1 MSAAQPS
8 KTTGRLEAHLHR
20 RARWRGPE
28 IVFWLA
34 VLSAIIVIPSRAAL
48 INEILVAGLFALSLD
63 LILGL
68 TGIVSLGQAAFLGL
82 GAYAAAIM
90 ASWGMADPT
99 LGLVCGAAVAA
110 VVGLATAPLLL
121 RGSDLTRLMVTLGV
135 SLLLGEL
142 ANRNGWLTGGADG
155 LNFSMGK
162 VLGLFPIGF
171 TGQRNAAVYS
181 FVVLFVLFAAARR
194 LAQSPFGLALA
205 AIRENRLRAG
215 ALGIATSRRIVAIY
229 AVSAA
234 YAGAAGAL
242 LAQTTQIVSLD
253 LFDFPRSADVMLMLI
268 IGGAGYLYGG
278 LIGAAVFIFLRD
290 VFSAATPEYWEFW
303 IGALL
308 IALVLI
314 GTRARSRRRHGH
326 RFARRF
332 SPSARG
338 HGVSAP
344 VLEARSLQRQFGALL
359 ATDNVSFSIAA
370 GARQALIGPNGAG
383 KTTLINL
390 LTGII
395 KPSEGQVFL
404 QGRDVTALSANERV
418 RLGLSRTFQINQLFP
433 HLSPAESLGLAISER
448 NGSGPRG
455 AADQHGATIVGRR
468 TADAGDRPG
477 LDAEPAPASARRA
490 DRGLGAD
497 HRRRIAGGAAR
508 TGAGGPFDDHRRAEA
523 EEDPSFHRS
532 RHRARSWRHRP

>member
-1 MSAAQPS
+1 MSAAHGS

-20 RARWRGPE
+20 RARWRWPE
-28 IVFWLA
+28 TVFWLA
-34 VLSAIIVIPSRAAL
+34 VLATIIAIPSRVAL
-48 INEILVAGLFALSLD
+48 TNEILVAGLFALSLD

-82 GAYAAAIM
+82 GAYAAAIL
-90 ASWGMADPT
+90 ASRGVTDPT
-99 LGLVCGAAVAA
+99 LGLLCGAAVAA
-110 VVGLATAPLLL
+110 VAGLATAPLLL

-171 TGQRNAAVYS
+171 TGQRNAALYS

-215 ALGIATSRRIVAIY
+215 ALGIATSGRIVAIY

-253 LFDFPRSADVMLMLI
+253 LFDFHRSADVMLMLI

-278 LIGAAVFIFLRD
+278 LIGAALFIFLRD
-290 VFSAATPEYWEFW
+290 VISAATPEYWEFW

-308 IALVLI
+308 IALVLMGRERI
-314 GTRARSRRRHGH
+314 RAAA
-326 RFARRF
+326 ARATSLVAFR
-332 SPSARG
+332 PARG
-338 HGVSAP
+338 
-344 VLEARSLQRQFGALL
+344 
-359 ATDNVSFSIAA
+359 D
-370 GARQALIGPNGAG
+370 
-383 KTTLINL
+383 
-390 LTGII
+390 
-395 KPSEGQVFL
+395 
-404 QGRDVTALSANERV
+404 TA
-418 RLGLSRTFQINQLFP
+418 
-433 HLSPAESLGLAISER
+433 
-448 NGSGPRG
+448 
-455 AADQHGATIVGRR
+455 
-468 TADAGDRPG
+468 
-477 LDAEPAPASARRA
+477 
-490 DRGLGAD
+490 
-497 HRRRIAGGAAR
+497 
-508 TGAGGPFDDHRRAEA
+508 
-523 EEDPSFHRS
+523 
-532 RHRARSWRHRP
+532 